1 MKNIIIDK
9 IKQYL
14 SEHKGENA
22 IMVIHPELFEKFI
35 DQMMDPRVVATIINQ
50 MSRNEAVN
58 VRMYGLNITVYRSFD
73 TPKNE
78 IILHESTL
86 QTYSVHPGF

>member
-14 SEHKGENA
+14 SEHKGENV
-22 IMVIHPELFEKFI
+22 IMVIHPESFEKFI

-50 MSRNEAVN
+50 MSRIRQRSH
-58 VRMYGLNITVYRSFD
+58 VRT
-73 TPKNE
+73 
-78 IILHESTL
+78 
-86 QTYSVHPGF
+86 